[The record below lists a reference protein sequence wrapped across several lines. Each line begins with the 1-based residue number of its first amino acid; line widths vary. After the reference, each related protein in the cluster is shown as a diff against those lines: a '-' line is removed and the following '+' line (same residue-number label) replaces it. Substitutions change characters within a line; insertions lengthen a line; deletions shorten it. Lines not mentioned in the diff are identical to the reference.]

1 MGETIR
7 NAGNGAA
14 KAEAS
19 RNCEHKP
26 SQRIITIIII
36 ITMIKVKSSLQSSG
50 ARSTERTKL
59 KA

>member
-7 NAGNGAA
+7 NAGNGAT

-26 SQRIITIIII
+26 SQSMITIIIM
-36 ITMIKVKSSLQSSG
+36 MIEVKSSPQSSG
-50 ARSTERTKL
+50 SRSTERTKL